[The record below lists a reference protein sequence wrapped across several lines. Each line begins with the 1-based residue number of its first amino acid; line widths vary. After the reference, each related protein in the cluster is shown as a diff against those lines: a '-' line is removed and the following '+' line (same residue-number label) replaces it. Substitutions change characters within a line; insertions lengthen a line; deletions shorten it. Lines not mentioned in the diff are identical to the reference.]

1 MNILI
6 TAAKAITIKNLISN
20 KKARQ
25 IGSLYV
31 SMILGILL
39 GIGVSVATTRLLDP
53 SQFGDLKFL
62 QSLFSFAVIFPTL
75 GIFYSGSTLIAQNKN
90 VNIKHQLI
98 GNLLIYAAVISALFI
113 IAIFIFSF
121 FQDRIFNNQLGAI
134 IRVISPLIFVFPLQ
148 ICLENIMQGDNR
160 IYELSIF
167 RVSPQICYLVCIMI
181 FNFFIPLSTTSA
193 LAIQLISFAIIIMIA
208 IFRLDPSLG
217 NMLENLTIIWRT
229 NRTYGFPV
237 YLGAISGVAT
247 SYLGGL
253 AIGYF
258 IDNTNVGLYALAQTV
273 TLPLAIIPTSAGTA
287 LYKEFANVSAIPK
300 KATAVTLLLSIS
312 ALLFFCL
319 IIKKVVLM
327 LYSIDYIA
335 AVQLSYG
342 LAIGST
348 LRGFGDYFNRF
359 LGSHGR
365 GKQLRNG
372 AIVTGISNI
381 VGYIV
386 LVYYF
391 GVNGAVITNVV
402 SYFIY
407 LSMMYYYYNK
417 FRQEVCAKQI
427 VCQ

>member
-1 MNILI
+1 
-6 TAAKAITIKNLISN
+6 
-20 KKARQ
+20 
-25 IGSLYV
+25 
-31 SMILGILL
+31 
-39 GIGVSVATTRLLDP
+39 
-53 SQFGDLKFL
+53 
-62 QSLFSFAVIFPTL
+62 
-75 GIFYSGSTLIAQNKN
+75 
-90 VNIKHQLI
+90 
-98 GNLLIYAAVISALFI
+98 
-113 IAIFIFSF
+113 
-121 FQDRIFNNQLGAI
+121 
-134 IRVISPLIFVFPLQ
+134 
-148 ICLENIMQGDNR
+148 
-160 IYELSIF
+160 
-167 RVSPQICYLVCIMI
+167 
-181 FNFFIPLSTTSA
+181 
-193 LAIQLISFAIIIMIA
+193 MIA

-287 LYKEFANVSAIPK
+287 LYKEFANVTAIPK

-319 IIKKVVLM
+319 IIKKVVLI

-335 AVQLSYG
+335 AVPLSYG

-372 AIVTGISNI
+372 AIVTGISN
-381 VGYIV
+381 VAGYIV

-417 FRQEVCAKQI
+417 FRQEVCVNQTGG
-427 VCQ
+427 Q